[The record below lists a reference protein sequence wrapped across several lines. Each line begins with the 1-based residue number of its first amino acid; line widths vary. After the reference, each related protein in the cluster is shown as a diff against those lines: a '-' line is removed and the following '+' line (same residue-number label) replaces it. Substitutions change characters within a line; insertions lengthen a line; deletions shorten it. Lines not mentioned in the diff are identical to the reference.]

1 MAAKTLPYLA
11 VLRYLGY
18 STTAFYFYNLC
29 DCLEQVRPVV
39 PFLDLPMMPFLDHP
53 LPFLDLPLPFLDL
66 PPPFLDRLH
75 RLQVAALQEEYA
87 MRFGQKPRGR
97 YGRDAAWL
105 RKKLGGE
112 GWKTAE
118 HFREQQITFEKG
130 GGQLGGRTAEH
141 LSFVLTA
148 SRLHHGCVLTA
159 IHCLSFC
166 QGKVLPPRPPGQRSR
181 RNG

>member
-1 MAAKTLPYLA
+1 
-11 VLRYLGY
+11 
-18 STTAFYFYNLC
+18 
-29 DCLEQVRPVV
+29 
-39 PFLDLPMMPFLDHP
+39 
-53 LPFLDLPLPFLDL
+53 
-66 PPPFLDRLH
+66 
-75 RLQVAALQEEYA
+75 